1 MLSGSCNEDSV
12 AVRQEEA
19 RRNEA
24 DIVQA
29 VAASAVAV
37 LALEVVVAE
46 AEVAGVAEV
55 AARMAV
61 VSIGG

>member
-1 MLSGSCNEDSV
+1 M
-12 AVRQEEA
+12 RQEEA
-19 RRNEA
+19 AVRRNEA
-24 DIVQA
+24 DIVQV

-46 AEVAGVAEV
+46 AEVAGAAEV

-61 VSIGG
+61 VNIGG